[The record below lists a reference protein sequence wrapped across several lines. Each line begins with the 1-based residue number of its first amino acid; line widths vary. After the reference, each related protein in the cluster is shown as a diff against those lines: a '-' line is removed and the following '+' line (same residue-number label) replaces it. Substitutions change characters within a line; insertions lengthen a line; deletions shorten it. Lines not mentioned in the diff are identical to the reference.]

1 MMTYFKLMLLFLL
14 KLIIDLIMANNLNH
28 SIEASSC
35 IFFRRKLLFSPPA
48 FQLLKVSVVVFIII
62 VAFAQIDWHDF
73 VVVETVNF
81 REEEAGINR

>member
-1 MMTYFKLMLLFLL
+1 MTYFKLMLIFSLE
-14 KLIIDLIMANNLNH
+14 LIIDNFY
-28 SIEASSC
+28 IEASNC
-35 IFFRRKLLFSPPA
+35 ILFKRKLFYSLPTIHF
-48 FQLLKVSVVVFIII
+48 LKIIII